1 MKYLVAILSISLLAP
16 FASAD
21 SWVVRDLG
29 RMPDRATCMDRAELV
44 LRDYKDKNSGGE
56 INRGSWSIYAYGI
69 GATERDLVFSCLSFG
84 GNIYGMIYSHD
95 TRPAN
100 DNAYAVDRIV
110 EEFER
115 RY

>member
-1 MKYLVAILSISLLAP
+1 VKYLVAILSISLLAP

-69 GATERDLVFSCLSFG
+69 GASERQLSFSIPTFG
-84 GNIYGMIYSHD
+84 GSVYGMIYSHD
-95 TRPAN
+95 TRPADEN
-100 DNAYAVDRIV
+100 KYAVDRIV
-110 EEFER
+110 EEFKR